1 MPTSI
6 TIRDIPDDIYEK
18 LKKKAELHHRSV
30 NSEVIF
36 YLGQMV
42 SSQPIDHEEL
52 IERAKKIKK
61 QAKGS
66 LSMNEIQKAI
76 QQGRS

>member
-30 NSEVIF
+30 NSQVIF

-42 SSQPIDHEEL
+42 SSQSIDHDEL